1 MKLYSKLLS
10 GFLTVALASGVCTFE
25 IPQATA
31 ASNAVALVDEM
42 GMGWNLGNTFDSGAC
57 AGWVSNDPY
66 VDTEVGWGN
75 SKTTSA
81 MINAGADQGATGENP
96 VIVQCRT
103 ADIIAGPIGVTLA
116 DAMLGEVSPRMAAA
130 VGQSAALRVLLPS
143 DRCNTFI
150 AGVAPGM
157 TRRQLIDAAVE
168 RILLAASESE

>member
-1 MKLYSKLLS
+1 MKPGEVTHMRILIIDGQSGRLGAQIIEGLKKAGLS
-10 GFLTVALASGVCTFE
+10 ELHSLIAIGTNALA
-25 IPQATA
+25 
-31 ASNAVALVDEM
+31 
-42 GMGWNLGNTFDSGAC
+42 
-57 AGWVSNDPY
+57 
-66 VDTEVGWGN
+66 
-75 SKTTSA
+75 TSA

-116 DAMLGEVSPRMAAA
+116 DSMLGEVSPRMAAA